1 MVIVTHFPLS
11 VKQYAQA
18 EPCPGRAI
26 KLPDQCPHPAC
37 QASGSLIRWGT
48 YRRWACTENG
58 DYRLCIQRLRCQA
71 CGRTHSLLPDF
82 LHPHRHYV
90 LSLLYQVVWLY
101 LIVGLGFGRLLEQLP
116 QEYGPALTTIR
127 GVAAFAYGAGYLL
140 LGSLSRFLLSLAP
153 QSELPGPAPPQ
164 LTRSRHSHFL
174 SQAYH
179 FWQMAEQLYAQVKGH
194 QPWLTFSVDHLFPF
208 VLHWLASQGLPPRLF
223 WSPRLLTTPTQP
235 F

>member
-26 KLPDQCPHPAC
+26 KLPEQCPQPEC

-48 YRRWACTENG
+48 YWRWACTEQG

-101 LIVGLGFGRLLEQLP
+101 LYCRGGLW
-116 QEYGPALTTIR
+116 PATEPLT
-127 GVAAFAYGAGYLL
+127 
-140 LGSLSRFLLSLAP
+140 
-153 QSELPGPAPPQ
+153 
-164 LTRSRHSHFL
+164 
-174 SQAYH
+174 
-179 FWQMAEQLYAQVKGH
+179 
-194 QPWLTFSVDHLFPF
+194 
-208 VLHWLASQGLPPRLF
+208 
-223 WSPRLLTTPTQP
+223 
-235 F
+235 